1 MGIAYPADSVFDDQS
16 RDNKNSMV
24 RFKDKVA
31 VITGAGSG
39 IGRATVERFSSEGA
53 KVVACDIN
61 TKSLE
66 DLKSVFPES
75 KTLTADVSQREEAE
89 GIVKATIEQFG
100 QIDILV
106 NSAGIISRN
115 LSPDADFEE
124 CWDRVMEVNV
134 KGTMLMCHA
143 AVDAMRARGT
153 GTIVNLGSIMS
164 SLGYPNELPFSDGFS
179 PYPSSKGAVAQLTR
193 DMGIRLIREG
203 IRVNAVCPGF
213 VYTGLTEKATGIPEV
228 HKTLKEMHPIRRLG
242 QPKEIAN
249 VIAFLAS
256 DEASFVV
263 GATWLVDGGWS
274 AQ

>member
-1 MGIAYPADSVFDDQS
+1 MKFEG
-16 RDNKNSMV
+16 
-24 RFKDKVA
+24 KVA

-39 IGRATVERFSSEGA
+39 IGRATVERFLKEGSQ
-53 KVVACDIN
+53 VVACDISA
-61 TKSLE
+61 KSLE
-66 DLKSVFPES
+66 ELRAAFPQCETS
-75 KTLTADVSQREEAE
+75 IVDVSQREEAE
-89 GIVKATIEQFG
+89 LVVKGTVERFG
-100 QIDILV
+100 RLDILV

-115 LSPDADFEE
+115 LPPESDFEE

-143 AVDAMRARGT
+143 AVDAMRVKG
-153 GTIVNLGSIMS
+153 GGVIVNLGSIMS

-193 DMGIRLIREG
+193 DMGVRLIREG

-213 VYTGLTEKATGIPEV
+213 VYSGLTEKATGIPEV
-228 HKTLKEMHPIRRLG
+228 HETLKEMHPIRRLG
-242 QPKEIAN
+242 QPNEIAN

-256 DEASFVV
+256 EEASFVV